1 MARIELVNPAEY
13 MPAVVQLM
21 RDNWAETG
29 FDFEFNPSIEAYQRL
44 YDAGLMF
51 ALAAFD
57 GDEVIGYCAMTVMG
71 HLHNPDVTFASNDA
85 LYVRPDHRGITSV
98 RLIQAAE
105 AEAKQRG
112 ASRFLW
118 HTRAGTPMAAMLE
131 RRGYKPVDIT
141 VMKEL

>member
-1 MARIELVNPAEY
+1 MVRIVFVNPAECIPNI
-13 MPAVVQLM
+13 MQLL

-29 FDFEFNPSIEAYQRL
+29 FDFDFNPNLEAYQRL
-44 YDAGLMF
+44 YDAGLLF
-51 ALAAFD
+51 ALVAFD
-57 GDEVIGYCAMTVMG
+57 GDEVIGYCAMTVIQ
-71 HLHNPDVTFASNDA
+71 HLHNPDVVFASNDA

-105 AEAKQRG
+105 KEAKQRG